1 MDMIEGAEWIVVTIF
16 LVAFLV
22 GTYLVVSV
30 QGDMRVH
37 DESGE
42 NDDDQ
47 AADMFIALIKQTRR
61 RIVIHDDGNDSPES
75 VYNNDQVMVA
85 IRDRIRQRGIEVR
98 CLFNDE
104 EQPLK
109 LLDLARSE
117 ECRGHILVWYMKGDR
132 PDQDIHYKIVDD
144 GKLVHLSRHEHRAS
158 ERGFVLRKAPR
169 WAMGT
174 HRRISK
180 SYRDHFQHGLRGAV
194 QAIA

>member
-47 AADMFIALIKQTRR
+47 AADMFIDLIKQTRR

-98 CLFNDE
+98 CLFNDKE
-104 EQPLK
+104 SAAQATRLGSF
-109 LLDLARSE
+109 RRVS
-117 ECRGHILVWYMKGDR
+117 RTHTGLVYEG
-132 PDQDIHYKIVDD
+132 
-144 GKLVHLSRHEHRAS
+144 
-158 ERGFVLRKAPR
+158 
-169 WAMGT
+169 
-174 HRRISK
+174 
-180 SYRDHFQHGLRGAV
+180 
-194 QAIA
+194 